1 MNKIEPL
8 EATVLGKQVDYPSA
22 YSPEILVAVPRQ
34 LNRVQYDID
43 DHQLPFTGG
52 DVWHAWEAGFMTNKG
67 MPVCGV
73 LKIIY
78 PAASEC
84 IVESKSLKLYLNSF
98 NMERLGETVNDG
110 IQHYVK
116 TIRNDLE
123 KLLKVPVQVNFFVQK
138 PSHAPFDFHGF
149 KVLEQMP
156 GVENLMF
163 ENFVDSPQ
171 LLALSHDR
179 PSEIRVATHLLRS
192 NCKITHQPDWGSA
205 FIHMKSEQTP
215 DVMSILKYI
224 VSFRNEN
231 HFHEEICEMLYKRL
245 FDFYQ
250 PELLMVTCV
259 YTRRGG
265 IDICP
270 IRVSQPNLTPM
281 MLGSIGMLSDKLLR
295 Q

>member
-1 MNKIEPL
+1 MNQKTPV
-8 EATVLGKQVDYPSA
+8 EATVLGQKVEYPSS
-22 YSPEILVAVPRQ
+22 YSPQILVAVPRQ
-34 LNRVQYDID
+34 LNRQQYDILD
-43 DHQLPFTGG
+43 NQLPFTGG
-52 DVWHAWEAGFMTNKG
+52 DVWHAWEAGFMTLKG

-78 PAASEC
+78 PAASKC

-98 NMERLGETVNDG
+98 NMERMGETINDG
-110 IQHYVK
+110 IQQYVK
-116 TIRNDLE
+116 TVRDDLE
-123 KLLKVPVQVNFFVQK
+123 KLLDTRVQVNFFVNK
-138 PSHAPFDFHGF
+138 PSHAPYDFHGF
-149 KVLEQMP
+149 KVLETMP
-156 GVENLMF
+156 GVENIEF
-163 ENFVDSPQ
+163 SHFTDSPE
-171 LLALSHDR
+171 LLKTGMER
-179 PSEIRVATHLLRS
+179 PSETRVVTHLLRS

-205 FIHMKSEQTP
+205 FIFMKSEVAP
-215 DVMSILKYI
+215 DLMSILQYI

-245 FDFYQ
+245 MDTYS
-250 PELLMVTCV
+250 PELLMVTCI